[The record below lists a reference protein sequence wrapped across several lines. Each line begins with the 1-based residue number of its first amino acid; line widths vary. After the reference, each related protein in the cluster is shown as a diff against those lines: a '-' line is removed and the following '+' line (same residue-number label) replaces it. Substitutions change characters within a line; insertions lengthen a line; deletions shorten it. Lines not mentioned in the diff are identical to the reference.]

1 MAILTLQLIAAS
13 YIVTALIAS
22 SHIMQPARWLFRY
35 TVSKIPGVR
44 NFFLAYYRGLRGLS
58 TYVLDDETSFEPDG
72 GWDFISCRMCL
83 GFWVS
88 LALVLYFIP
97 FHGLEPL
104 FLDVLTVY
112 GASYMM
118 AKLEQP

>member
-44 NFFLAYYRGLRGLS
+44 KLFLSYVTVHLYRVSYCLEDRP
-58 TYVLDDETSFEPDG
+58 DPEPDG